1 MTSLPLKTS
10 YRESK
15 LPREAPTLLLTVLL
29 AVGLLIF
36 APNSRDWGNALAVGQ
51 SASFIGLLACGEALV
66 IISGGLDLSIGA
78 ILAMAACVTAIALSA
93 GASPSVGIIAGIGT
107 GGAAGLIN
115 GGLITDKL
123 PIPIPDNIRTALRK
137 RLKSSP
143 RPPILTTLA
152 TLLILRYGTS
162 IFTHSKS
169 YNAMP
174 EVFYNLGQGMTPI
187 AIFLAVVAALI
198 FVTTRVKFGRWV
210 FAIGG
215 GEQAATLSGVPT
227 DRVKQVCYLI
237 SGLCAGLMGV
247 VSAAFNNH
255 AQWDIGKDAALDS
268 IAACVVGGVRITG
281 GEGSILGVAFGALL
295 IALLQNALV
304 LTGRPKGEYG
314 LFTGGVILAA
324 AIFEMWRIRKANLNG
339 KT

>member
-1 MTSLPLKTS
+1 MTSTPLKTS

-15 LPREAPTLLLTVLL
+15 FPREAPTILLTGLL

-78 ILAMAACVTAIALSA
+78 ILAMAACVTAIALSG
-93 GASPSVGIIAGIGT
+93 GASPAVGITAGIAT

-115 GGLITDKL
+115 GGLITDRL
-123 PIPIPDNIRTALRK
+123 PIPIPDNFRSALRK

-174 EVFYNLGQGMTPI
+174 ESFYNLGQGLTPI
-187 AIFLAVVAALI
+187 IIFLAVVAALI
-198 FVTTRVKFGRWV
+198 FVTTRMKFGRWV

-227 DRVKQVCYLI
+227 DRVKQVCYLFA
-237 SGLCAGLMGV
+237 GLCAGLMGV

-281 GEGSILGVAFGALL
+281 GEGSILGVAFGSLL

-324 AIFEMWRIRKANLNG
+324 AIFEMWRIRRADLNG